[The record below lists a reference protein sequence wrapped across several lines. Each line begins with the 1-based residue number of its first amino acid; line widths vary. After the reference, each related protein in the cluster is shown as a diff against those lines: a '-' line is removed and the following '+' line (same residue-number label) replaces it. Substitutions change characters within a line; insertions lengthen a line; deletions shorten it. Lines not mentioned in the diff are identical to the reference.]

1 MQEFANAH
9 SMRKEILSLMIKDGL
24 EDDCYLEMLDYTI
37 DLFESQ
43 GLGTEYYGY
52 HNINH
57 ELEVTYVS
65 LLAIN
70 QEKIQL
76 TEEDKKYLYV
86 AALFHDFD
94 PQKNVD
100 KPHEESVL
108 KFISTDRK
116 LQKLLNSSKI
126 DLEII
131 KVLILR
137 TTYPWSGEIRK
148 NAEIEIEKCFERS
161 EITKNKPEAQKHIME
176 LGWYLSVVDR
186 ISGYALGD
194 FTKAME
200 MAKMNAH
207 ALAWRPSIIVRTSVA
222 YFEELLNKET
232 SMLKAILKEL
242 PKEMRKNFFDT
253 VLSFMRIR
261 EQEVSIQADYLYE
274 NLKLIPTIENQSIQ
288 EDAEFAQTLYNIFL
302 ELPKEMRKNF
312 FDTILSFMRI
322 REQEVSIQANYSYE
336 NLKLIPTIEN
346 QSIQE
351 DEEFAQTLYDIFL
364 ELPKPLQFGKENF
377 KESIKDPKTIIN
389 TLRLNNNKGE
399 IVGFAKGGP
408 LETYQLR
415 EEIRDENYGLK
426 NTVFLEPLALKMGY
440 WGLRGGSEMRHMFI
454 MQAHSMKYK
463 FMTSFALRDVIRA
476 RIDKEEAEFVQVF
489 DPERW
494 DYYRVRL

>member
-1 MQEFANAH
+1 MQKFANTH
-9 SMRKEILSLMIKDGL
+9 SMRDEILSLMTQHGL

-43 GLGTEYYGY
+43 GLGTDYYGY
-52 HNINH
+52 HNIYH

-76 TEEDKKYLYV
+76 TETDKKYLYV

-94 PQKNVD
+94 PQKSVD
-100 KPHEESVL
+100 KPHEKSVL
-108 KFISTDRK
+108 KFISMDKK
-116 LQKLLNSSKI
+116 LRELLISAEI

-137 TTYPWSGEIRK
+137 TTYPWSGEIKKDAEEEIKQCFEKSKITRK
-148 NAEIEIEKCFERS
+148 NLEL
-161 EITKNKPEAQKHIME
+161 QQHIME
-176 LGWYLSVVDR
+176 IGEYLSIIDR

-207 ALAWRPSIIVRTSVA
+207 ALAWRPSVIIRAAVA
-222 YFEELLNKET
+222 YFEEILNKEALM
-232 SMLKAILKEL
+232 SKAILKAL
-242 PKEMRKNFFDT
+242 PKQMRKNFFDT

-261 EQEVSIQADYLYE
+261 QQEVSIQADYAYE

-288 EDAEFAQTLYNIFL
+288 EDAEFVQI
-302 ELPKEMRKNF
+302 
-312 FDTILSFMRI
+312 
-322 REQEVSIQANYSYE
+322 
-336 NLKLIPTIEN
+336 
-346 QSIQE
+346 
-351 DEEFAQTLYDIFL
+351 LYDIFL

-377 KESIKDPKTIIN
+377 KESIKDPETIIN
-389 TLRLNNNKGE
+389 TLRLNNSNGE
-399 IVGFAKGGP
+399 IVGFSKGGP
-408 LETYQLR
+408 LEKYQLR
-415 EEIRDENYGLK
+415 EEIKDENYGLK
-426 NTVFLEPLALKMGY
+426 NTIFLEPLALKMGY

-463 FMTSFALRDVIRA
+463 YMTSFALRDVIKA
-476 RIDKEEAEFVQVF
+476 RIDKEDAEFVKLF
-489 DPERW
+489 
-494 DYYRVRL
+494 

>member
-1 MQEFANAH
+1 MQEFANTH
-9 SMRKEILSLMIKDGL
+9 SMRNEILSLMAQNGL

-43 GLGTEYYGY
+43 GLGREYYGY

-57 ELEVTYVS
+57 ELEVTYIS
-65 LLAIN
+65 LLSIN
-70 QEKIQL
+70 QKKIQL
-76 TEEDKKYLYV
+76 TQEDKKYLYV
-86 AALFHDFD
+86 AAIFHDFD

-108 KFISTDRK
+108 KFISTDKR
-116 LQKLLNSSKI
+116 LRELLTSAKI
-126 DLEII
+126 DLEIV

-137 TTYPWSGEIRK
+137 TTYPWSGELQK
-148 NAEIEIEKCFERS
+148 NAEIEIKHCFEKS
-161 EITKNKPEAQKHIME
+161 EHAKNNLQFQNHIME
-176 LGWYLSVVDR
+176 MGWYLSIVDR

-207 ALAWRPSIIVRTSVA
+207 ALAWRPSVIIRTAVA
-222 YFEELLNKET
+222 YFEEILNKEGV
-232 SMLKAILKEL
+232 MAKAILKTL

-253 VLSFMRIR
+253 VLAFMRSR
-261 EQEVSIQADYLYE
+261 QEEVAIQADH
-274 NLKLIPTIENQSIQ
+274 
-288 EDAEFAQTLYNIFL
+288 
-302 ELPKEMRKNF
+302 
-312 FDTILSFMRI
+312 
-322 REQEVSIQANYSYE
+322 SYE

-351 DEEFAQTLYDIFL
+351 DSEFSQTLYEIFL

-377 KESIKDPKTIIN
+377 KESIKDPETIIN
-389 TLRLNNNKGE
+389 TLRLNDSKGE
-399 IVGFAKGGP
+399 IVGFSKGGP
-408 LETYQLR
+408 LEKYQLR
-415 EEIRDENYGLK
+415 EEIKDEYYGLK
-426 NTVFLEPLALKMGY
+426 NTIFLEPLALKMGY

-463 FMTSFALRDVIRA
+463 YLTSFALRDVIKA
-476 RIDKEEAEFVQVF
+476 RINKEDAEFVQQF

-494 DYYRVRL
+494 DYYRVKL